1 MELSLCLRYS
11 KTSSLQATKKN
22 PRSTRSTRRKI
33 SVSFLYLIA
42 FDFKIGFPFFVEPL
56 DYPVFCAFDF
66 LVFVFAADCTFPDDA
81 DAPAL
86 FLIVFEVFGVA
97 RFVPLKFFLPETL
110 V

>member
-1 MELSLCLRYS
+1 MSGF
-11 KTSSLQATKKN
+11 
-22 PRSTRSTRRKI
+22 

-42 FDFKIGFPFFVEPL
+42 FDFKIGVPFFVEPL